1 MKLLFALLV
10 TLVTYCVI
18 ALTPSSVEA
27 QQAKL
32 APLPLEESL
41 NALRFGFSPIS
52 VCPADQRWVVYQLRN
67 VKRPES
73 LVGRYGYSTGTGVP
87 VSQTDGDIWITDIDS
102 GVSKNLTEG
111 KGSSWAAVWSP
122 NGEYLAFYSDR
133 SGQSSLWVWE
143 RLTGKLRQVSNV
155 APRPYIF
162 SPYDLPIWTPDSKSI
177 LVKTFPEGTVFPL
190 VSKRKTTEQPEQP
203 SKTPKALDFTIFHSA
218 ADPKRAESPVQ
229 WATGGL
235 SANDLSEAAAD
246 FSLIQIATGRVE
258 RIATGYTPA
267 GYWMSPDGE
276 RIAFLNVTGK
286 KDSWSLFDL
295 VVVSLS
301 DKRKQIIASGI
312 QQTIFGLSVG
322 WVPDSKRLVYLSM
335 GDWFSIASAGGPPQK
350 LTQTSDPTLAFAL
363 PQTDLWDA
371 SGESFYFVANNS
383 VRKVSLST
391 NSTTEVAKLPQKRL
405 LRIVAPRRGA
415 SSWSPKNGSL
425 LIATRDEQNKQAGF
439 YRVDLATGG
448 ATRLME
454 QRVDFGDFPTPQL
467 EVAQNRDN
475 ILYIVED
482 AQHCK
487 DIWLA
492 KSDFSAPPRR
502 VTNSN
507 PLFDGYVLGES
518 RLIEWHNADGV
529 KLRGALLLPANYQA
543 GTRYPLIVNVY
554 GGDIMSNRINQFGF
568 SWSPVLNM
576 QLLAT
581 RGYAVLLPDTILRQG
596 TPMADIAECVLP
608 GVNKVIEMGIADPEK
623 LGVMGSS
630 YGGYSTLSLIV
641 QTNRFKAAISDAGP
655 ASLIGAYSHLLRS
668 GEAGYIGW
676 AESGRGNMGG
686 SLWKYRERF
695 VENSPL
701 FYLDRV
707 QTPILILQGTEDEAT
722 PTFLADELFT
732 SLQRLGKETTYVRY
746 QGEGHTI
753 TSYTRAAQIDYLTRV
768 FNWFD
773 TWIKGP
779 RPEPEISKQ

>member
-1 MKLLFALLV
+1 MKLLFALF
-10 TLVTYCVI
+10 VTYCVT
-18 ALTPSSVEA
+18 ALAPLSVEA
-27 QQAKL
+27 QKAKL
-32 APLPLEESL
+32 APLPLEESV

-52 VCPADQRWVVYQLRN
+52 VCPADQRWIVYQLRN

-73 LVGRYGYSTGTGVP
+73 LVGRFGYSTSTGVP

-111 KGSSWAAVWSP
+111 KGSNWAAVWSP

-133 SGQSSLWVWE
+133 SGQSNLWLWE
-143 RLTGKLRQVSNV
+143 RLTGKLRQVANV
-155 APRPYIF
+155 VPRPYIF
-162 SPYDLPIWTPDSKSI
+162 SPYDLPIWTPDSKNV

-190 VSKRKTTEQPEQP
+190 VPNRKASDVFEQTT
-203 SKTPKALDFTIFHSA
+203 KTPRAVDITVFHSA
-218 ADPKRAESPVQ
+218 ADPKRAEAPVQ
-229 WATGGL
+229 WATGAL

-246 FSLIQIATGRVE
+246 FSLIQIATGKVE
-258 RIATGYTPA
+258 RVATSYTPA

-276 RIAFLNVTGK
+276 KIAFLNVNGK

-295 VVVSLS
+295 VVVSLT
-301 DKRKQIIASGI
+301 DKRKQTVASGI
-312 QQTIFGLSVG
+312 QQTIFGLGVG
-322 WVPDSKRLVYLSM
+322 WVPDSKRLVYLST
-335 GDWFSIASAGGPPQK
+335 GDWFSVASTGGSPQK
-350 LTQTSDPTLAFAL
+350 ITSDSSPGLSM
-363 PQTDLWDA
+363 PQTDVWDA
-371 SGESFYFVANNS
+371 SGESFYFVTNNS

-391 NSTTEVAKLPQKRL
+391 NSSTEVAKLPQKRV
-405 LRIVAPRRGA
+405 LRIVAPRRSPG
-415 SSWSPKNGSL
+415 SWSPDKNGFL
-425 LIATRDEQNKQAGF
+425 LIATRDEQTKQAGF
-439 YRVDLATGG
+439 YKIDLATGSV
-448 ATRLME
+448 TRLME
-454 QRVDFGDFPTPQL
+454 QNVDFGDFPIPQI
-467 EVAQNRDN
+467 EVAQSRDN
-475 ILYIVED
+475 ILYVVED

-487 DIWLA
+487 DIWIA
-492 KSDFSAPPRR
+492 KPDFGAAPRR

-507 PLFDGYVLGES
+507 PFFDGHVMGQS
-518 RLIEWHNADGV
+518 RLIEWYNADGA
-529 KLRGALLLPANYQA
+529 KLRGALLLPANYQT

-554 GGDIMSNRINQFGF
+554 GGEIMSNRVNQFGF

-581 RGYAVLLPDTILRQG
+581 RGYAVLLPDTILRPG

-630 YGGYSTLSLIV
+630 YGGYSTLALIV

-655 ASLIGAYSHLLRS
+655 ANLIGAYSHLMRS

-701 FYLDRV
+701 FYLDRL

-722 PTFLADELFT
+722 PTFLADELFA

-746 QGEGHTI
+746 HGEGHTLPY
-753 TSYTRAAQIDYLTRV
+753 YTRAAQIDYLTRV

-779 RPEPEISKQ
+779 RIEPEISKQ

>member
-10 TLVTYCVI
+10 TYCVS
-18 ALTPSSVEA
+18 ALNPFSVLA
-27 QQAKL
+27 QKAKL

-73 LVGRYGYSTGTGVP
+73 LVGRYGYSTSTGVP

-111 KGSSWAAVWSP
+111 KGSNWAAVWSP

-133 SGQSSLWVWE
+133 SGQSNLWVWE

-162 SPYDLPIWTPDSKSI
+162 SPYDLPIWTPDSKSV
-177 LVKTFPEGTVFPL
+177 LVKSFPEGTVFPL
-190 VSKRKTTEQPEQP
+190 VANRIAPASNTLKGVDIKV
-203 SKTPKALDFTIFHSA
+203 FHSA

-229 WATGGL
+229 WETAAL
-235 SANDLSEAAAD
+235 SANDLREAAAD
-246 FSLIQIATGRVE
+246 LSLIHIATGKVDRV
-258 RIATGYTPA
+258 ATGYTPA

-276 RIAFLNVTGK
+276 KIAFLNVTGK
-286 KDSWSLFDL
+286 KDSWSLYDL

-301 DKRKQIIASGI
+301 NKRNQTIASGI
-312 QQTIFGLSVG
+312 NQRIFGLSVG
-322 WVPDSKRLVYLSM
+322 WVPDSKRLIYSSM
-335 GDWFSIASAGGPPQK
+335 GDWFAVSADGGGSQK
-350 LTQTSDPTLAFAL
+350 LTQTADPTVDFYF
-363 PQTDLWDA
+363 PQTDVWDT
-371 SGESFYFVANNS
+371 SGESFYFVTNDTVS
-383 VRKVSLST
+383 KVSLST
-391 NSTTEVAKLPQKRL
+391 KSTTEIAKLPQKRL
-405 LRIVAPRRGA
+405 LRILAPRRSGF
-415 SSWSPKNGSL
+415 SWSPDKNGFL
-425 LIATRDEQNKQAGF
+425 LVATRDEQNKQAGF
-439 YRVDLATGG
+439 YRIDLPSGKATP
-448 ATRLME
+448 LIE
-454 QRVDFGDFPTPQL
+454 QNMDFGDFPIPQV
-467 EVAQNRDN
+467 EVSDSKGNV
-475 ILYIVED
+475 LYIIEN

-487 DIWLA
+487 DIWIA
-492 KSDFSAPPRR
+492 KADFSAPPRR

-529 KLRGALLLPANYQA
+529 KLRGALLLPANYQP

-554 GGDIMSNRINQFGF
+554 GGEIMSNRINHFGF
-568 SWSPVLNM
+568 SWSPFLNM
-576 QLLAT
+576 QLLAS

-630 YGGYSTLSLIV
+630 YGGYSTLALIV
-641 QTNRFKAAISDAGP
+641 QTNRFKAAISDAGS
-655 ASLIGAYSHLLRS
+655 ANLIGMYSHMMRN
-668 GEAGYIGW
+668 GDIGYVGW

-701 FYLDRV
+701 FYLERV
-707 QTPILILQGTEDEAT
+707 QTPILILQGAEDEAN
-722 PTFLADELFT
+722 PTFLADELFA
-732 SLQRLGKETTYVRY
+732 SLQRLGKEATYVRY
-746 QGEGHTI
+746 QGEGHTLQN
-753 TSYTRAAQIDYLTRV
+753 YTRAAQIDYLTRV

-773 TWIKGP
+773 TWIKGL
-779 RPEPEISKQ
+779 RIEPEISKQ